1 MIRTARSLAV
11 LLLFL
16 VLAACSSGPP
26 EVGPGDAVELFYE
39 HLNDGNYGDA
49 KALYSTQARSILSD
63 PDSAD
68 DAGFAEWAKI
78 ETKEGQIQDV
88 NVVNETQE
96 EEVAALD
103 YEIVYTD
110 GSRAQRKVT
119 MVRENG
125 DWKMGLIG

>member
-1 MIRTARSLAV
+1 M
-11 LLLFL
+11 
-16 VLAACSSGPP
+16 
-26 EVGPGDAVELFYE
+26 
-39 HLNDGNYGDA
+39 
-49 KALYSTQARSILSD
+49 
-63 PDSAD
+63 
-68 DAGFAEWAKI
+68 
-78 ETKEGQIQDV
+78 
-88 NVVNETQE
+88 VNETQE